1 MPTYSNPY
9 TSTGYP
15 LGAAPQAGLGAH
27 GGVPGAIQAPNPFRD
42 LSSIYPN
49 LSGTNTAASSAL
61 LSGLQG
67 QLSAG
72 TQNLIKDAAAA
83 WGVASGMPG
92 SGLAGNKS
100 LRDLGL
106 TSEAVQQKALAQLP
120 GIMDEIARTQTVS
133 PELQAEI
140 ANRNATL
147 AAAPNPAAAANYA
160 QQLFQKYLN
169 QTRQGPGG
177 IQIGGL
183 GGGNRDLLGFNTDTS
198 TLTGGG
204 GPSEFVYGA
213 TGTPGQI
220 GLGDPLNPYSQ
231 FPGSTV
237 PSDLTFPTGGTP
249 EDYFPIGGDVG

>member
-1 MPTYSNPY
+1 MPNYQNPY

-220 GLGDPLNPYSQ
+220 GLDDTWLNQ
-231 FPGSTV
+231 FNQGFDVGTDV
-237 PSDLTFPTGGTP
+237 PSVYEGG
-249 EDYFPIGGDVG
+249 